1 MARKSVLVEQGYM
14 WELELELAQEPG
26 YAVYISMIN
35 WMVRSEELQFAKFN
49 WIQSAEFIHIQS
61 ENVRLT

>member
-1 MARKSVLVEQGYM
+1 M